1 MIPFVIIIVF
11 SMAYASLIFIDKELS
26 VYYFIPYNYLFD
38 LVFFTT
44 SESLATVSTVI
55 RVVVLLAFF
64 VQLNQERFFNVSKPG
79 FGVFLAVFFILLIS
93 SVFSSQNLKS
103 LLETI
108 KFFLIIFS
116 FFSFFIFYS
125 YNLLNII
132 LLKRMVFFLALITI
146 GNILLSNIFSFGWG
160 GYSDNVGFYTGGII
174 SNMWYIPALILLAT
188 IAVLNFH
195 QRGTTLLLSIAAILI
210 LMILIV
216 ALRRSAYIILVISAL
231 SALLFLKLNLKVIR
245 IGAVF
250 LVLVGLASLVFLP
263 ILERQIVA
271 RNKTFD
277 KGVEE
282 ESRVKET
289 SVLWT
294 ERLEDSSTFKFL
306 LGEKPFNS
314 TGNYGKGSFG
324 DRPLHVD
331 MNIIFFSAGFVGLV
345 LYSMFYI
352 SIFIRYVNL
361 SYKIPAKYKDL
372 FVYKYL
378 FFAAFFSL
386 VALSFS
392 GGLNAITFRMFGFFL
407 LAIALGQMNYINA
420 TRKTYSRKII
430 KPYPYEAIMSEPLT
444 DDNEDTYDSFITIKK

>member
-1 MIPFVIIIVF
+1 MIPFIIISLF
-11 SMAYASLIFIDKELS
+11 SLAYGALIFIDKELA

-44 SESLATVSTVI
+44 NESLATVSTVT
-55 RVVVLLAFF
+55 RVLVLLAFF
-64 VQLNQERFFNVSKPG
+64 LQLNQERFFNVSKPG
-79 FGVFLAVFFILLIS
+79 FAAFIGVFSILLIS
-93 SVFSSQNLKS
+93 SVFSSHSLKS

-108 KFFLIIFS
+108 KFFLIILS

-125 YNLLNII
+125 YNVLNVA
-132 LLKRMVFFLALITI
+132 LLKKMVFLLALITI
-146 GNILLSNIFSFGWG
+146 LNIGLSNIFSFGWG

-174 SNMWYIPALILLAT
+174 SNMWYIPALILSAT
-188 IAVLNFH
+188 IAVLNL
-195 QRGTTLLLSIAAILI
+195 QQKGSTLFLSISAIVI
-210 LMILIV
+210 FMILIV
-216 ALRRSAYIILVISAL
+216 ALRRSAYIILVISSL
-231 SALLFLKLNLKVIR
+231 SALIFLKLNIKVIR
-245 IGAVF
+245 IGAIF

-263 ILERQIVA
+263 ILERQLVA

-277 KGVEE
+277 KGVEG

-294 ERLEDSSTFKFL
+294 ERLEAASTFKFL

-331 MNIIFFSAGFVGLV
+331 MNIIFFSAGFLGLV
-345 LYSMFYI
+345 LYSIFYI
-352 SIFIRYVNL
+352 NIFIRCVTLLYYL
-361 SYKIPAKYKDL
+361 PAKYRDL
-372 FVYKYL
+372 SVYKYL
-378 FFAAFFSL
+378 FFAVFTSL

-420 TRKTYSRKII
+420 TRKTHFRKI
-430 KPYPYEAIMSEPLT
+430 PEAYPYDTILSKPLT
-444 DDNEDTYDSFITIKK
+444 DDSE

>member
-1 MIPFVIIIVF
+1 MIPFIIILVF
-11 SMAYASLIFIDKELS
+11 SLAYTALIFTDKELS

-44 SESLATVSTVI
+44 NDSLAMVSTVT
-55 RVVVLLAFF
+55 RVLVLLAFF
-64 VQLNQERFFNVSKPG
+64 IRLNQQRFFSVSKPG
-79 FGVFLAVFFILLIS
+79 FGVFIGVFSILLIS
-93 SVFSSQNLKS
+93 SVFSSQSLKS

-125 YNLLNII
+125 YNQLNVA
-132 LLKRMVFFLALITI
+132 LLKKMVFLLALITI

-174 SNMWYIPALILLAT
+174 SNMWYIPALILSAT
-188 IAVLNFH
+188 IAVLNLH
-195 QRGTTLLLSIAAILI
+195 QRGSTLFLSIASIVI

-216 ALRRSAYIILVISAL
+216 ALRRSAYIILVISAV
-231 SALLFLKLNLKVIR
+231 SALMFLKITLKAVR
-245 IGAVF
+245 IGAVS
-250 LVLVGLASLVFLP
+250 LVLVALASLIFLP
-263 ILERQIVA
+263 IFERQIEA

-282 ESRVKET
+282 ESRFKET
-289 SVLWT
+289 TVLWT
-294 ERLEDSSTFKFL
+294 ERLEATSAFKFL

-331 MNIIFFSAGFVGLV
+331 MNIIFYSAGFLGLV
-345 LYSMFYI
+345 LYSIFYI
-352 SIFIRYVNL
+352 SIFIRYVVL
-361 SYKIPAKYKDL
+361 LYKLPSSYEDL

-420 TRKTYSRKII
+420 TRKPYFRKPI
-430 KPYPYEAIMSEPLT
+430 KPYLYEI
-444 DDNEDTYDSFITIKK
+444 N

>member
-1 MIPFVIIIVF
+1 MIPFIIIIVF
-11 SMAYASLIFIDKELS
+11 SIAYTALIFIDKELS

-44 SESLATVSTVI
+44 NDSLAMVSTVT
-55 RVVVLLAFF
+55 RVLVLLAFF
-64 VQLNQERFFNVSKPG
+64 IQLNQQRFFNVSKPG
-79 FGVFLAVFFILLIS
+79 FGMFIAVFFILLIS
-93 SVFSSQNLKS
+93 SIFSSQSVKS

-125 YNLLNII
+125 YNLLNVA
-132 LLKRMVFFLALITI
+132 LLKKMVFLLALITI
-146 GNILLSNIFSFGWG
+146 VNILLSNIFSFGWG

-174 SNMWYIPALILLAT
+174 SNMWYIPALILSAT

-195 QRGTTLLLSIAAILI
+195 QRGPTLFLSIASIVI

-216 ALRRSAYIILVISAL
+216 ALRRSAYIILVISAV
-231 SALLFLKLNLKVIR
+231 SALIFLKLNLKVIR
-245 IGAVF
+245 IAAVF
-250 LVLVGLASLVFLP
+250 LVLIALSSLVFLP
-263 ILERQIVA
+263 ILERQIEA

-282 ESRVKET
+282 ESRFKET
-289 SVLWT
+289 TVLWT
-294 ERLEDSSTFKFL
+294 ERLEATSTFTFL

-345 LYSMFYI
+345 LYSIFYI
-352 SIFIRYVNL
+352 SIFIRYLILLNKL
-361 SYKIPAKYKDL
+361 PASYKDL

-386 VALSFS
+386 IALSFS

-407 LAIALGQMNYINA
+407 LAVALGQMNYINA
-420 TRKTYSRKII
+420 TRKTTYSRKPSSYRSQIAM
-430 KPYPYEAIMSEPLT
+430 K
-444 DDNEDTYDSFITIKK
+444 DHDSFMTI